1 MAAVRVKI
9 AGEQK
14 SLYILLKVQKMVWG
28 EDCERLLWEPQV
40 PGALILVPGVLRKW
54 GGRKDVGAQDSLELF
69 FLSLSPHPTHT
80 FTHSPMAYSPSSG
93 YIKCQNTV
101 SVILE
106 FSEIKFLLGI
116 LVCCLA
122 LKLSSL
128 FSEIPVRRRAHKER
142 QIHIQRFWTRWL
154 KEGGTQCPSCSAVE
168 LSSLLFPSSS
178 PLPGSSCA
186 APGRLLWRPRCED
199 RSSSLLEAG
208 LWIGFICAQLRP
220 VQYIRHW
227 LGTLKLLPC

>member
-1 MAAVRVKI
+1 MLAVRVKI

-28 EDCERLLWEPQV
+28 EDCERLFWEPQV

-80 FTHSPMAYSPSSG
+80 FTPSPMAYSPSSG

-128 FSEIPVRRRAHKER
+128 FSEIPVTRRAHKEK
-142 QIHIQRFWTRWL
+142 QIHIQRFWACWL
-154 KEGGTQCPSCSAVE
+154 KEGGTQCPPCSAVE
-168 LSSLLFPSSS
+168 LSSLLFP
-178 PLPGSSCA
+178 LPHPCPALVTWCCTRQA
-186 APGRLLWRPRCED
+186 ALAA
-199 RSSSLLEAG
+199 SL
-208 LWIGFICAQLRP
+208 
-220 VQYIRHW
+220 
-227 LGTLKLLPC
+227 